1 MLTHNHELHRLLDS
15 VADTREIVVRRTDAD
30 DALLAAWEAA
40 RDDALEAWAAWVG
53 GPGEERAE
61 AWTTYV
67 AARDRED
74 AALEAL
80 IASPPPPV
88 VAYGNGP

>member
-1 MLTHNHELHRLLDS
+1 VLTHNHELHRLLDS
-15 VADTREIVVRRTDAD
+15 VADTREIVVRRADAD

-40 RDDALEAWAAWVG
+40 RDDAIEAWTAWVARA
-53 GPGEERAE
+53 GPDRPA

-80 IASPPPPV
+80 IASAPLDV
-88 VAYGNGP
+88 VA

>member
-1 MLTHNHELHRLLDS
+1 MLTQNHELHRLLDS

-30 DALLAAWEAA
+30 DALLAAWEDA
-40 RDDALEAWAAWVG
+40 RDDAI
-53 GPGEERAE
+53 E
-61 AWTTYV
+61 AWTAWVAAGAGRADAWAVYV

-80 IASPPPPV
+80 IASPPL
-88 VAYGNGP
+88 AAAAG